1 MCPVL
6 RRPSPPWY
14 LRVHRCARRSRNC
27 CRYLSQCD
35 SCLSCKSPHFLP
47 CSAKSTVASAAA
59 QDINPALKVRA
70 LQNRVS
76 PDTEDV
82 FDDTFWAN
90 LDVVVNALDNVNA
103 RLYVDSRCVYFCKPL
118 LESGTLGPKCNT
130 QMVIPRMTENYGRK
144 SPSVCNTFASLDS
157 PPQGHARQAIQCSAT
172 APLGLVLDALT
183 GHLMGLHHER
193 ESLHHYV
200 VIEISRV

>member
-1 MCPVL
+1 MPRNDFHVAEACCLGLHAEVMSPVG
-6 RRPSPPWY
+6 
-14 LRVHRCARRSRNC
+14 V
-27 CRYLSQCD
+27 
-35 SCLSCKSPHFLP
+35 
-47 CSAKSTVASAAA
+47 CSAKSTVAAAAA

-130 QMVIPRMTENYGRK
+130 QMVIPRMTENYGEHFHSMLPRRCACT
-144 SPSVCNTFASLDS
+144 SLQQCLVALYNLGPTF
-157 PPQGHARQAIQCSAT
+157 
-172 APLGLVLDALT
+172 
-183 GHLMGLHHER
+183 R
-193 ESLHHYV
+193 EGSTNLNL
-200 VIEISRV
+200 

>member
-1 MCPVL
+1 MRGKVAL
-6 RRPSPPWY
+6 AHTRF
-14 LRVHRCARRSRNC
+14 
-27 CRYLSQCD
+27 
-35 SCLSCKSPHFLP
+35 FLTR
-47 CSAKSTVASAAA
+47 SAKSTVASAAA

-76 PDTEDV
+76 PDSEDV

-130 QMVIPRMTENYGRK
+130 QMVIPRMTENYGR
-144 SPSVCNTFASLDS
+144 TFTHRASL
-157 PPQGHARQAIQCSAT
+157 R
-172 APLGLVLDALT
+172 
-183 GHLMGLHHER
+183 
-193 ESLHHYV
+193 
-200 VIEISRV
+200 IS